1 MTRLHKVL
9 DTIISEFN
17 LKNDA
22 ALAKFLEISPPAV
35 SKIRS
40 GYNKLGGDG
49 ILNVYD
55 KTGWSIET
63 IRKLLKQEEENR
75 ND

>member
-1 MTRLHKVL
+1 MSNTNLLL
-9 DTIISEFN
+9 DTIMAEFN

-22 ALAKFLEISPPAV
+22 ALAQFLDVGAPAI
-35 SKIRS
+35 SKIRH
-40 GYNKLGGDG
+40 GYNGIGGNG

-63 IRKLLKQEEENR
+63 IRELLAQQEENE
-75 ND
+75 DE